1 MRYVPPGWDGFAP
14 RPTQGGLTRLPR
26 RTTVWLSPVRQE
38 HRLRPL
44 STDASAEAQGPVTA
58 ASGLFDPFEP
68 GYVRDPYP
76 TLARLRESEPVFFSP
91 EIGSWVVTRFET
103 VKAVLRDTQ
112 RYSAKL
118 VSDPLK
124 PLCPHARGIIAES
137 GFDVPPLLVNND
149 PPTHPHYRAFFGAP
163 LTRERIA
170 GLRPFV
176 ERTVDSY
183 LDRLLAGPNPTDLVA
198 GLTWDVPALALFELL
213 GIPAEDV
220 ARVKEWAASRVVLTW
235 GRPTDDEQV
244 RLSQGAVEYY
254 RYAHALVQR
263 KVEQPG
269 DDYIS
274 ELLRARAGDDSQA
287 TLHEI
292 GAIAFNLLFAGHET
306 TSSAAAN
313 LFKAVLPRREL
324 WSAIVNGQQPI
335 APIVEESLRIDP
347 PVQAWRRQARE
358 DVVLDG
364 ITIPAGSRILLAFAG
379 ANHDAQ
385 QFPEP
390 EAFTPGRRNALQHV
404 AFGTGAHFCL
414 GAPLARLELEVMVQ
428 RVAARMP
435 TVALVPDQDWDYTP
449 NTSFR
454 ALRRLMVTW

>member
-1 MRYVPPGWDGFAP
+1 
-14 RPTQGGLTRLPR
+14 
-26 RTTVWLSPVRQE
+26 
-38 HRLRPL
+38 LRPL
-44 STDASAEAQGPVTA
+44 STDASSVAQGPITP
-58 ASGLFDPFEP
+58 ASARFDPFEA
-68 GYVRDPYP
+68 GYVQDPYA
-76 TLARLRESEPVFFSP
+76 TLAQLRESEPVFFSP
-91 EIGSWVVTRFET
+91 AIGSWVVTRFET
-103 VKAVLRDTQ
+103 VKAILRDTQ
-112 RYSAKL
+112 RFSALL

-124 PLCPHARGIIAES
+124 PLCPHARAIIADS
-137 GFDVPPLLVNND
+137 GFNVPPLLVNND
-149 PPTHPHYRAFFGAP
+149 PPSHTRYRAFFGAP

-170 GLRPFV
+170 ALRPFI

-183 LDRLLAGPNPTDLVA
+183 LDRLAGGPRPADLVA

-213 GIPAEDV
+213 GIPAADV
-220 ARVKEWAASRVVLTW
+220 ARVKEWASSRVVLTW
-235 GRPTDDEQV
+235 GRPSDEEQV
-244 RLSQGAVEYY
+244 LLSAGAVEYY
-254 RYAHALVQR
+254 RYAHALVQQ
-263 KVEQPG
+263 KVQAPG

-274 ELLRARAGDDSQA
+274 ELIRLRAGDDAQA

-324 WSAIVNGQQPI
+324 WTAIVRGDQPI
-335 APIVEESLRIDP
+335 APVIEEALRLDP

-364 ITIPAGSRILLAFAG
+364 VRIPAGGRILMMFAA
-379 ANHDAQ
+379 ANHDPQ

-390 EAFTPGRRNALQHV
+390 DAFTPGRRNALQQV

-414 GAPLARLELEVMVQ
+414 GAPLARLELEVMLQ
-428 RVAARMP
+428 RVAARFP
-435 TVALVPDQDWDYTP
+435 TLNLVPDQDFPYTP